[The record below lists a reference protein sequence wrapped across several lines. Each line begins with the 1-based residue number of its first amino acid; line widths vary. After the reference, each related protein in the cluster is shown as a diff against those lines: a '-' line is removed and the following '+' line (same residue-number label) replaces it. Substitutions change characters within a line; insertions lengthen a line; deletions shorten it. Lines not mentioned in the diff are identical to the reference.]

1 MGRPL
6 LLSILVWLSS
16 ALSLWGQ
23 MGAVQVR
30 LEGESMVDHPR
41 FPLLTLGGKERLNI
55 SFDLLGDGGDLL
67 SYRLKSYNA
76 DWTPSPLLP
85 VEYIQGFDA
94 SLPLAP
100 KPSQSTLVPYAH
112 YSLTFPSEGEPDP
125 IRDSLCRGRAP
136 SGAAH
141 RAYRCY
147 L

>member
-6 LLSILVWLSS
+6 LLSILVWLTS

-85 VEYIQGFDA
+85 DP
-94 SLPLAP
+94 PLSP
-100 KPSQSTLVPYAH
+100 M
-112 YSLTFPSEGEPDP
+112 LT
-125 IRDSLCRGRAP
+125 IA
-136 SGAAH
+136 
-141 RAYRCY
+141 
-147 L
+147 